1 MGTAKA
7 CELYKNRLVNRPN
20 RPRDPA
26 IRAFLKNIGVEWPE
40 EEGQEWDEQEEES
53 EEEGRETEDE
63 TDDEEDE
70 GLPALEALEST
81 GNGGE
86 HDGGEEL
93 FSCFIGTGMCWALK
107 NNVHQTGTFFVG
119 YHTFTLYSCR

>member
-1 MGTAKA
+1 MSFT
-7 CELYKNRLVNRPN
+7 KNRLVNRPN

-26 IRAFLKNIGVEWPE
+26 IRTFLKNIGIEWPE
-40 EEGQEWDEQEEES
+40 EEVQDEQEEES
-53 EEEGRETEDE
+53 EEEGGETEDE

-70 GLPALEALEST
+70 ENEGLPALEAPRVEST

-93 FSCFIGTGMCWALK
+93 FSCFIGTGMCWAFVK
-107 NNVHQTGTFFVG
+107 NIHQTGTFFVG